1 MATAG
6 PRAGPR
12 SVALDTADPTED
24 SRTMGSLP
32 AARFLRLGA
41 AVLGMAGLGALV
53 QTWATRRDERRY
65 PPPGVLVDV
74 GGNQLHLDVRGD
86 GPGPTVVLEA
96 GMGSFSPNWYW
107 VQSELAPAL
116 RVVAYDRA
124 GLGWSERGTA
134 PRDADTLAVEL
145 HTALQAAGVP
155 GPYVLAGHSFGG
167 LPVRAFAQR
176 YPGETAGLVL
186 VDASNPDQWVRW
198 PVRNA
203 DRMIVASQ
211 RVTAV
216 LARVGLL
223 RLVDLSAAISAGLPD
238 RPAAELRARSAL
250 PGTSAVEADQMAA
263 WPTSRAQLVSD
274 LGALPLVVLGVTEQ
288 PRGAETL
295 TALQV
300 ELPGLST
307 RSVRRVVQGA
317 THESLVARREH
328 ALAVV
333 AAIRAVVA
341 DDIESLPD
349 PILPV
354 GTPRPGGRAAAG

>member
-1 MATAG
+1 MV
-6 PRAGPR
+6 
-12 SVALDTADPTED
+12 SSPT
-24 SRTMGSLP
+24 TG
-32 AARFLRLGA
+32 FLRLGA
-41 AVLGMAGLGALV
+41 VAVGVAVLGALA
-53 QTWATRRDERRY
+53 QTWPTRRAERRY
-65 PPPGVLVDV
+65 PPPGVLVDI
-74 GGNQLHLDVRGD
+74 GGHRLHLDVQGD
-86 GPGPTVVLEA
+86 GPGPTAVLES

-107 VQSELAPAL
+107 VQSELAQDM

-124 GLGWSERGTA
+124 GLGWSERGA
-134 PRDADTLAVEL
+134 GPRDAETLAAEL
-145 HTALQAAGVP
+145 HAALLAAEIA

-167 LPVRAFAQR
+167 LPVRAFAQL

-211 RVTAV
+211 RVTAA

-223 RLVDLSAAISAGLPD
+223 RLVDLSRAISEGLPD
-238 RPAAELRARSAL
+238 RPVAELKARSAL
-250 PGTSAVEADQMAA
+250 PGASAVEAEQMAA
-263 WPTSRAQLVSD
+263 WPTSRAQLVLD

-295 TALQV
+295 TALQA

-307 RSVRRVVQGA
+307 RSARRVVDGA
-317 THESLVARREH
+317 THESLVAHREH
-328 ALAVV
+328 AAAVV
-333 AAIRAVVA
+333 AAVRAVVA
-341 DDIESLPD
+341 DDLESLPD

-354 GTPRPGGRAAAG
+354 TPGGRAAAG

>member
-1 MATAG
+1 
-6 PRAGPR
+6 
-12 SVALDTADPTED
+12 
-24 SRTMGSLP
+24 MGSLSS
-32 AARFLRLGA
+32 AGLFRLGA
-41 AVLGMAGLGALV
+41 AVLGMAGVGALV
-53 QTWATRRDERRY
+53 QAWATRRDERRY
-65 PPPGVLVDV
+65 PPPGALVDV
-74 GGNQLHLDVRGD
+74 GGNRLHLDVRGD
-86 GPGPTVVLEA
+86 GPGPSVVLEA

-155 GPYVLAGHSFGG
+155 GPYVLA
-167 LPVRAFAQR
+167 
-176 YPGETAGLVL
+176 
-186 VDASNPDQWVRW
+186 
-198 PVRNA
+198 
-203 DRMIVASQ
+203 
-211 RVTAV
+211 
-216 LARVGLL
+216 RVGLL
-223 RLVDLSAAISAGLPD
+223 RLVDLSTAISAGLPD

-295 TALQV
+295 TALQI
-300 ELPGLST
+300 ELTGLST

-341 DDIESLPD
+341 DDLESLPD

-354 GTPRPGGRAAAG
+354 GTPTPGGRAAAG

>member
-1 MATAG
+1 MVSSPLAG
-6 PRAGPR
+6 
-12 SVALDTADPTED
+12 L
-24 SRTMGSLP
+24 
-32 AARFLRLGA
+32 LRLGV
-41 AVLGMAGLGALV
+41 AVVGVAGVGAFV
-53 QTWATRRDERRY
+53 QVWATRRDDRRY

-74 GGNQLHLDVRGD
+74 GGHRLHLNLQGA
-86 GPGPTVVLEA
+86 GSGPTVVLES

-107 VQSELAPAL
+107 VQNELATQM

-124 GLGWSERGTA
+124 GLGWSERGTG
-134 PRDADTLAVEL
+134 PRDAETMAAEL
-145 HTALQAAGVP
+145 HTALVAAGVA

-167 LPVRAFAQR
+167 LPARAFAQL
-176 YPGETAGLVL
+176 YPDETAGLVL

-203 DRMIVASQ
+203 DRMLVASQ
-211 RVTAV
+211 RMTAA

-223 RLVDLSAAISAGLPD
+223 RLVDLSRAISAGLPD

-250 PGTSAVEADQMAA
+250 PRTSAVEAEQMAA

-295 TALQV
+295 TALQA

-307 RSVRRVVQGA
+307 RSVRRVVDGA
-317 THESLVARREH
+317 THESLVARREY

-341 DDIESLPD
+341 DDLDSLPD
-349 PILPV
+349 PILPA
-354 GTPRPGGRAAAG
+354 RPGGRAAAE

>member
-1 MATAG
+1 
-6 PRAGPR
+6 
-12 SVALDTADPTED
+12 
-24 SRTMGSLP
+24 MGSTP
-32 AARFLRLGA
+32 AARFLRGGA
-41 AVLGMAGLGALV
+41 AVLGVAGVGALV
-53 QTWATRRDERRY
+53 QAWATRRDRRRY

-74 GGNQLHLDVRGD
+74 GGHRLHLDVRGD

-107 VQSELAPAL
+107 VQSELAQGL

-134 PRDADTLAVEL
+134 SRDADTLAVEL
-145 HTALQAAGVP
+145 HTALLAAGVP

-203 DRMIVASQ
+203 DRMIRASQ
-211 RVTAV
+211 RTTAV

-223 RLVDLSAAISAGLPD
+223 RLVDLSKGISAGLPD
-238 RPAAELRARSAL
+238 RQVAELRARSAL
-250 PGTSAVEADQMAA
+250 PGASAVEAEQMAA

-295 TALQV
+295 TALQA

-341 DDIESLPD
+341 DGLESLPD

-354 GTPRPGGRAAAG
+354 GTVRPGGPAAAE